1 MREPVIGARVPQHV
15 KDKLQDLG
23 ARELL
28 IAVYRGLE
36 DGSLTFD
43 GVSLHGGLD
52 TREFERACESRK
64 RRPEDVLRAITE
76 QIR

>member
-15 KDKLQDLG
+15 KDKIQDLG

-43 GVSLHGGLD
+43 GVILHSGLD